1 MINFGTYSEGDKVYF
16 KDINNLHA
24 ELLNAANSIEQ
35 AKADDN
41 FQLGRAIVNHA
52 SNFFCRN
59 ISTNMNKIELA
70 LVGDSELNHKVKVIP
85 SSIFIFKATL
95 DSTTVPTVSVGEL
108 VDVSIT
114 GANELSEE
122 VIVKDV
128 VYALMYNGTTF
139 ELFQIGD
146 KEVEVVEAL
155 APVIQA
161 NNTVVEGKTIDV
173 TMTNFDD
180 VTSVIGTVL
189 GYEYAIEGGDIAPK
203 ATPGEFL
210 ITADNIPDE
219 EPTRD
224 LTIAINVIG
233 SLGETGYSNQLTITI
248 EGYSFESIDSMVISG
263 NDLGTMFPDD
273 GLENAEKTVENTI
286 LFDVKG
292 TATSVSVEKQDPVTP
307 WARETIMLN
316 MVKDHLSVDL
326 SSSTASS
333 LVTFNRLDINSVV
346 NINSGNESV
355 DKLIESVN
363 SFEHHEYGE
372 VYLPYHNKYHRC
384 NPFKETSTVDIT
396 GWISDGTL
404 PEGLSHSQVVL
415 TDKYCYLLGGWNGS
429 SVINKIYRANLNSD
443 GTISNWIIDNQVLP
457 GVLHASQVVL
467 TDKYC
472 YLLGEHNGSVT
483 NKIYRANLNSD
494 GTISNWIID
503 NQVIPEVLA
512 YSQVVLTDKYC
523 YLLGGSNGSI
533 TNKIYRANINSD
545 GTISNWIIDN
555 QVIPEVLIHSQVVLT
570 DKYCYLLGGYNGS
583 AINKIYRA
591 NLNSDGTISNWIIDD
606 NTLLYGGWASQVVQ
620 TKNRVWLIG
629 IRDGSTNRNYVQ
641 YADITNGEIG
651 VFTAGTNLPGSIGH
665 HMVVVTKNRVY
676 TFGSYAGS
684 NVIYSAPFDGWEIGI
699 NGYQAIEPKYET
711 VTTNL
716 YEISDDWNITL
727 PYHNKYHRCNPF
739 KETSTVD
746 ITGWIVDDNTLPE
759 GLHASQVV
767 LTDKYCYLLGGYN
780 GSYTNKIYRAN
791 INSDGTISNWI
802 IDNQV
807 LPDMLDVSQVVLTD
821 KYCYL
826 LGGRNG
832 SYSNKIYRAN
842 LNSDG
847 TISNWIIDNQVL
859 PEVLLRSQV
868 VLTDKYCYLLGGS
881 NGSYTNKI
889 YRANINSDG
898 TISNWIIDNQ
908 VLPEVLGY
916 GQVVLTDKYCYLLG
930 GYNGSAI
937 NKIYRANINSDGT
950 ISNWII
956 DTNTLLYGGW
966 GSQVVQTKNRVWLIG
981 IRDNY
986 SGNDT
991 NRNYVQYA
999 DITNGEIGV
1008 FTAGTSLPGDIAH
1021 HMVVVTK
1028 SRVYTFGSLVG
1039 SNAIYSAPFD
1049 GWEIYDTL
1057 YSTSVNEYVIDISDT
1072 SLSNAPE
1079 SVFEKDTLTIDDSTT
1094 TTSLVL
1100 ADEVKVGDV
1109 LNIDGVYTYEV
1120 TDVITAGVNFVV
1132 DISSLNLTE
1141 IPTVVYDNTS
1151 CIPIT
1156 NISVT
1161 DSEGTIDY
1169 NQLDVESITI
1179 EPVTS
1184 NVNVQ
1189 YAPIDLVGT
1198 VGKIKIQTTKAELNK
1213 IIIELDEATV

>member
-146 KEVEVVEAL
+146 KEVEVVEPL
-155 APVIQA
+155 TPVIQA

-404 PEGLSHSQVVL
+404 PEGLSLSQVVL
-415 TDKYCYLLGGWNGS
+415 TDKYCYLLGGYKGS
-429 SVINKIYRANLNSD
+429 GDY
-443 GTISNWIIDNQVLP
+443 
-457 GVLHASQVVL
+457 
-467 TDKYC
+467 
-472 YLLGEHNGSVT
+472 
-483 NKIYRANLNSD
+483 
-494 GTISNWIID
+494 
-503 NQVIPEVLA
+503 
-512 YSQVVLTDKYC
+512 
-523 YLLGGSNGSI
+523 

-555 QVIPEVLIHSQVVLT
+555 QVLPEVLIHSQVVLT
-570 DKYCYLLGGYNGS
+570 DKYCYLLGGHNGS

-606 NTLLYGGWASQVVQ
+606 NTLLYGGWV
-620 TKNRVWLIG
+620 
-629 IRDGSTNRNYVQ
+629 
-641 YADITNGEIG
+641 
-651 VFTAGTNLPGSIGH
+651 
-665 HMVVVTKNRVY
+665 
-676 TFGSYAGS
+676 
-684 NVIYSAPFDGWEIGI
+684 
-699 NGYQAIEPKYET
+699 
-711 VTTNL
+711 
-716 YEISDDWNITL
+716 
-727 PYHNKYHRCNPF
+727 
-739 KETSTVD
+739 
-746 ITGWIVDDNTLPE
+746 
-759 GLHASQVV
+759 
-767 LTDKYCYLLGGYN
+767 
-780 GSYTNKIYRAN
+780 
-791 INSDGTISNWI
+791 
-802 IDNQV
+802 
-807 LPDMLDVSQVVLTD
+807 
-821 KYCYL
+821 
-826 LGGRNG
+826 
-832 SYSNKIYRAN
+832 
-842 LNSDG
+842 
-847 TISNWIIDNQVL
+847 
-859 PEVLLRSQV
+859 
-868 VLTDKYCYLLGGS
+868 
-881 NGSYTNKI
+881 
-889 YRANINSDG
+889 
-898 TISNWIIDNQ
+898 
-908 VLPEVLGY
+908 
-916 GQVVLTDKYCYLLG
+916 
-930 GYNGSAI
+930 
-937 NKIYRANINSDGT
+937 
-950 ISNWII
+950 
-956 DTNTLLYGGW
+956 
-966 GSQVVQTKNRVWLIG
+966 SQVVQTKNRVWLIG

-986 SGNDT
+986 ADSGHT

-1008 FTAGTSLPGDIAH
+1008 FTAGTSLPGAIAG

-1028 SRVYTFGSLVG
+1028 SRVYTFGSYAG

-1049 GWEIYDTL
+1049 GWEINHDL
-1057 YSTSVNEYVIDISDT
+1057 YNTDKTHFTIDMSATPFSENPEYVVGQGFQHLEFKSDVCGLEEDPVLTELPVNSIVIEDNTITYTTDVKSDVGVKGKFSITGEGQDVNEIII
-1072 SLSNAPE
+1072 A
-1079 SVFEKDTLTIDDSTT
+1079 F
-1094 TTSLVL
+1094 
-1100 ADEVKVGDV
+1100 DEV
-1109 LNIDGVYTYEV
+1109 
-1120 TDVITAGVNFVV
+1120 
-1132 DISSLNLTE
+1132 
-1141 IPTVVYDNTS
+1141 
-1151 CIPIT
+1151 
-1156 NISVT
+1156 
-1161 DSEGTIDY
+1161 SE
-1169 NQLDVESITI
+1169 
-1179 EPVTS
+1179 
-1184 NVNVQ
+1184 
-1189 YAPIDLVGT
+1189 
-1198 VGKIKIQTTKAELNK
+1198 
-1213 IIIELDEATV
+1213 

>member
-1 MINFGTYSEGDKVYF
+1 MNKKYYAIEFNSVKDEIQNTITTAGLTLDENNDSQLKESIIALSKQSYYIDTGDVNHIKLSRQNGDVEKITEGMFFIFTPVNDNTGPVRISVSDKENIPFLNDGQNMMGGEILTNNMLMAVYRNGIF
-16 KDINNLHA
+16 S
-24 ELLNAANSIEQ
+24 LLTPAANTVEALKIPTPVLTGTTEVTETGTS
-35 AKADDN
+35 
-41 FQLGRAIVNHA
+41 LVNIT
-52 SNFFCRN
+52 N
-59 ISTNMNKIELA
+59 ISEIATVVGNILKVEVALDYGSYTMPSNGVIAVKEDSLDNMGGATTNR
-70 LVGDSELNHKVKVIP
+70 VVVKV
-85 SSIFIFKATL
+85 
-95 DSTTVPTVSVGEL
+95 VG
-108 VDVSIT
+108 V
-114 GANELSEE
+114 
-122 VIVKDV
+122 
-128 VYALMYNGTTF
+128 NGTTGWSNEF
-139 ELFQIGD
+139 VINVNPITFVGEETMVLTGTSFQEMYESGNALVTDSKIGFG
-146 KEVEVVEAL
+146 
-155 APVIQA
+155 A
-161 NNTVVEGKTIDV
+161 NGEYVSIDV
-173 TMTNFDD
+173 VKENQLDEYAKHTIRVKSTFNKLNNLSS
-180 VTSVIGTVL
+180 VTSELVL
-189 GYEYAIEGGDIAPK
+189 
-203 ATPGEFL
+203 
-210 ITADNIPDE
+210 
-219 EPTRD
+219 
-224 LTIAINVIG
+224 
-233 SLGETGYSNQLTITI
+233 
-248 EGYSFESIDSMVISG
+248 
-263 NDLGTMFPDD
+263 
-273 GLENAEKTVENTI
+273 EK
-286 LFDVKG
+286 
-292 TATSVSVEKQDPVTP
+292 
-307 WARETIMLN
+307 RLN
-316 MVKDHLSVDL
+316 L
-326 SSSTASS
+326 
-333 LVTFNRLDINSVV
+333 
-346 NINSGNESV
+346 
-355 DKLIESVN
+355 
-363 SFEHHEYGE
+363 
-372 VYLPYHNKYHRC
+372 
-384 NPFKETSTVDIT
+384 
-396 GWISDGTL
+396 
-404 PEGLSHSQVVL
+404 
-415 TDKYCYLLGGWNGS
+415 
-429 SVINKIYRANLNSD
+429 
-443 GTISNWIIDNQVLP
+443 
-457 GVLHASQVVL
+457 
-467 TDKYC
+467 
-472 YLLGEHNGSVT
+472 
-483 NKIYRANLNSD
+483 
-494 GTISNWIID
+494 
-503 NQVIPEVLA
+503 
-512 YSQVVLTDKYC
+512 
-523 YLLGGSNGSI
+523 
-533 TNKIYRANINSD
+533 
-545 GTISNWIIDN
+545 
-555 QVIPEVLIHSQVVLT
+555 
-570 DKYCYLLGGYNGS
+570 
-583 AINKIYRA
+583 
-591 NLNSDGTISNWIIDD
+591 
-606 NTLLYGGWASQVVQ
+606 
-620 TKNRVWLIG
+620 
-629 IRDGSTNRNYVQ
+629 
-641 YADITNGEIG
+641 
-651 VFTAGTNLPGSIGH
+651 
-665 HMVVVTKNRVY
+665 
-676 TFGSYAGS
+676 
-684 NVIYSAPFDGWEIGI
+684 
-699 NGYQAIEPKYET
+699 ET
-711 VTTNL
+711 VTTIDSVTQEATQYQVGSNL
-716 YEISDDWNITL
+716 YTLSTDWNITL

>member
-1 MINFGTYSEGDKVYF
+1 MKEILNKSTGSKLYSD
-16 KDINNLHA
+16 
-24 ELLNAANSIEQ
+24 
-35 AKADDN
+35 
-41 FQLGRAIVNHA
+41 
-52 SNFFCRN
+52 
-59 ISTNMNKIELA
+59 
-70 LVGDSELNHKVKVIP
+70 ELNSVMSEVK
-85 SSIFIFKATL
+85 
-95 DSTTVPTVSVGEL
+95 
-108 VDVSIT
+108 
-114 GANELSEE
+114 N
-122 VIVKDV
+122 
-128 VYALMYNGTTF
+128 
-139 ELFQIGD
+139 
-146 KEVEVVEAL
+146 VVEATGAAFDIDDDKQLINAIKSISRVAYYEDVSTESGKIVLQDNSGLNISKNITEGSVFFFKAIETNTGSVTISVGDMTDIPLRVNNMSL
-155 APVIQA
+155 AAGNLIEGRLAIVVYTNGVFNMRPMGVEDVSEVIIPNPYLVGNDYATEAGNISILVSNIDEIRALIGNIITMDVQISYG
-161 NNTVVEGKTIDV
+161 TVKSIDENYTIDWEQDYLSNMNGE
-173 TMTNFDD
+173 TTNRIA
-180 VTSVIGTVL
+180 VKLIGT
-189 GYEYAIEGGDIAPK
+189 
-203 ATPGEFL
+203 
-210 ITADNIPDE
+210 N
-219 EPTRD
+219 
-224 LTIAINVIG
+224 
-233 SLGETGYSNQLTITI
+233 GETGYSNLKVININPLVTLNPSALLIT
-248 EGYSFESIDSMVISG
+248 GSDFEEYKG
-263 NDLGTMFPDD
+263 
-273 GLENAEKTVENTI
+273 TVENTYVDYNGVE
-286 LFDVKG
+286 LFVNGEYVSKEISMDSDGGDTVFGNHSLYVK
-292 TATSVSVEKQDPVTP
+292 SVFD
-307 WARETIMLN
+307 RLET
-316 MVKDHLSVDL
+316 L
-326 SSSTASS
+326 SSSVSEIV
-333 LVTFNRLDINSVV
+333 LEKDL
-346 NINSGNESV
+346 NIT
-355 DKLIESVN
+355 KL
-363 SFEHHEYGE
+363 
-372 VYLPYHNKYHRC
+372 
-384 NPFKETSTVDIT
+384 
-396 GWISDGTL
+396 
-404 PEGLSHSQVVL
+404 
-415 TDKYCYLLGGWNGS
+415 
-429 SVINKIYRANLNSD
+429 
-443 GTISNWIIDNQVLP
+443 
-457 GVLHASQVVL
+457 
-467 TDKYC
+467 
-472 YLLGEHNGSVT
+472 
-483 NKIYRANLNSD
+483 
-494 GTISNWIID
+494 
-503 NQVIPEVLA
+503 
-512 YSQVVLTDKYC
+512 
-523 YLLGGSNGSI
+523 
-533 TNKIYRANINSD
+533 
-545 GTISNWIIDN
+545 
-555 QVIPEVLIHSQVVLT
+555 
-570 DKYCYLLGGYNGS
+570 S
-583 AINKIYRA
+583 AIY
-591 NLNSDGTISNWIIDD
+591 TD
-606 NTLLYGGWASQVVQ
+606 NVV
-620 TKNRVWLIG
+620 
-629 IRDGSTNRNYVQ
+629 S
-641 YADITNGEIG
+641 GEIG
-651 VFTAGTNLPGSIGH
+651 
-665 HMVVVTKNRVY
+665 
-676 TFGSYAGS
+676 S
-684 NVIYSAPFDGWEIGI
+684 NVYRDS
-699 NGYQAIEPKYET
+699 T
-711 VTTNL
+711 
-716 YEISDDWNITL
+716 DWNITL

-826 LGGRNG
+826 LGG
-832 SYSNKIYRAN
+832 
-842 LNSDG
+842 
-847 TISNWIIDNQVL
+847 
-859 PEVLLRSQV
+859 
-868 VLTDKYCYLLGGS
+868 S

-889 YRANINSDG
+889 YRANLNSDG